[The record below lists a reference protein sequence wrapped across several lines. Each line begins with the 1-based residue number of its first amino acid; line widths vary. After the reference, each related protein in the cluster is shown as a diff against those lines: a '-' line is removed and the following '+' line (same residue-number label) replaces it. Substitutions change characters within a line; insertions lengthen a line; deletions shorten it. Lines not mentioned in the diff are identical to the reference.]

1 MDSGASETRT
11 RVKKTPRENADSV
24 LLGGVFFTRALPG
37 ATRSLSPKKL
47 IWKTIGSLHD
57 LIT

>member
-1 MDSGASETRT
+1 MDSRASETRT
-11 RVKKTPRENADSV
+11 RVKITPRENACR
-24 LLGGVFFTRALPG
+24 LFLRGVIFTRALRG
-37 ATRSLSPKKL
+37 ATRSLRPKKL